1 MNRRIAPLAAVLAAV
16 AAFAVPATAAAG
28 DCRLIRGAD
37 TADTADDVQVCQ
49 QDTWVHRATH
59 PVGNVGEVSGFPS
72 WDTTKPT
79 ASYQAGAGGGA
90 LGSSVTDIPLSGDA
104 HHGAHWEGSFTGP
117 IDNMAVSV
125 YFIMPS
131 GTLGSHGLTPY
142 LEIDGEAIWPGGG
155 QVDTLVTPVSDG
167 VAVAQFAFVDMY
179 AAMAAVGLDTA
190 PDAEH
195 DITLTMSPFYFGD
208 DGAYVWDAAEVP
220 SGIVFNT
227 DKLNAFTQVD
237 VF

>member
-1 MNRRIAPLAAVLAAV
+1 MNRWIAPLVAILAAV
-16 AAFAVPATAAAG
+16 AAFAVPAAAADG

-37 TADTADDVQVCQ
+37 TADTADDVQVCR

-59 PVGNVGEVSGFPS
+59 PVGNLGEVTGFPS

-79 ASYQAGAGGGA
+79 ASYQSGAGGGA
-90 LGSSVTDIPLSGDA
+90 FGSSVTDIQLSGDA

-117 IDNMAVSV
+117 VDNMAVSL

-142 LEIDGEAIWPGGG
+142 LEIDGIQIWAGGAE
-155 QVDTLVTPVSDG
+155 VDTMVTQVSDG
-167 VAVAQFAFVDMY
+167 VAVAQFAFVDVY
-179 AAMAAVGLDTA
+179 AAMTAAGLDTA

-220 SGIVFNT
+220 SGIVFNME
-227 DKLNAFTQVD
+227 KPNAFAPVD

>member
-1 MNRRIAPLAAVLAAV
+1 MRRKALMFATALAAMTAL
-16 AAFAVPATAAAG
+16 AVPAVGADG
-28 DCRLIRGAD
+28 DCRLIRGAATPETD
-37 TADTADDVQVCQ
+37 DDVEVCR

-59 PVGNVGEVSGFPS
+59 PVGNIGEATGYPR

-90 LGSSVTDIPLSGDA
+90 LGTSVTDILLTGDP

-117 IDNMAVSV
+117 IDNLAISV
-125 YFIMPS
+125 YLIMPN
-131 GTLGSHGLTPY
+131 GALGVHGLTPY
-142 LEIDGEAIWPGGG
+142 LEIDGVEIYPGSEV
-155 QVDTLVTPVSDG
+155 VDPAVTVVSDG
-167 VAVAQFAFVDMY
+167 VALAQFAFVDVY
-179 AAMAAVGLDTA
+179 AAMAAFGLDVA

-195 DITLTMSPFYFGD
+195 DVAITMSPFYFGD

-220 SGIVFNT
+220 SGIIFNLEQLSFYT
-227 DKLNAFTQVD
+227 PVD